1 MFNFEGKKVLVA
13 GGTGLIGTQ
22 LVELLLQ
29 ESARVRVV
37 SLDKP
42 LHADP
47 RVEFLHF
54 DLCNPFNCMMA
65 CDGIDY
71 VFNLICVKGSPEA
84 VTKYPAKFFDG
95 NLLPDVHLLRA
106 AHMCRV
112 KGFLFTS
119 SLAVYAPAEVFVED
133 SVWDRENPYPSP
145 NDWFAG
151 WAKRICELQVE
162 AYRQEFGIHN
172 LSVVRPANTYG
183 PGDDFWTEG
192 AGVIPSMIRRVMQNI
207 NPMHA
212 WGDGSNIRDFIHARD
227 VARGM
232 LLVAKLGIEKPVNL
246 GSGTGVSIKRILDTI
261 IQKSDIE
268 MEVQWDHA
276 RHSGDK
282 KRVLDTSRARALG
295 FAPSVSLE
303 EGIAETIAW
312 YRAHKEQRS
321 TRFNPF
327 EEERK

>member
-29 ESARVRVV
+29 EGARVWIV
-37 SLDKP
+37 SLDNP
-42 LHADP
+42 ERANP
-47 RVEFLHF
+47 RAEFLAL

-95 NLLPDVHLLRA
+95 NLLPDVQLLRA
-106 AHMCRV
+106 ARMCGV

-119 SLAVYAPAEVFVED
+119 SLAVYAPAEMFIED
-133 SVWDRENPYPSP
+133 SVWDRENPYPSR

-162 AYRQEFGIHN
+162 AYRKEFNNQH
-172 LSVVRPANTYG
+172 LSIVRPANTYG
-183 PGDDFWTEG
+183 PYDDFWTEG
-192 AGVIPSMIRRVMQNI
+192 AGVIPSLIRRVMQGT
-207 NPMHA
+207 NPMVA
-212 WGDGSNIRDFIHARD
+212 FGDGSNIRDFIYARD

-232 LLVAKLGIEKPVNL
+232 LLVAKLGIEDPVNL
-246 GSGTGVSIKRILDTI
+246 GSGMGYSIKKILEVI
-261 IQKSDIE
+261 IEKSGVAV
-268 MEVQWDHA
+268 EVQWDTS
-276 RHSGDK
+276 RPSGDK
-282 KRVLDTSRARALG
+282 KRVLDTARACVLG
-295 FAPSVSLE
+295 FEPSVSLE

-312 YRAHKEQRS
+312 FRAHKEKGL

-327 EEERK
+327 TKESR